1 MDIITINDYSKM
13 ILDNYYEEFM
23 HKFSDAI
30 TYNYNKHVIKTKV
43 LYNKTKNNSVEY
55 KIYDQLIK
63 MNDGTLF
70 LCHVVFT
77 SGYVNVNSNGID
89 TFKYNYFVT
98 ILAHSDITVDEF
110 LKD

>member
-13 ILDNYYEEFM
+13 ILNNYYDEFI

-98 ILAHSDITVDEF
+98 ILARSDIIVDEF

>member
-1 MDIITINDYSKM
+1 
-13 ILDNYYEEFM
+13 
-23 HKFSDAI
+23 
-30 TYNYNKHVIKTKV
+30 
-43 LYNKTKNNSVEY
+43 
-55 KIYDQLIK
+55 

-77 SGYVNVNSNGID
+77 SGYVNVHSNGID

-98 ILAHSDITVDEF
+98 ILARSDIIVDEF